1 MIHKPGYV
9 LEKVKSHTDVIAIDE
24 SLFSHVAV
32 KGNVLYGDPEKAGFS
47 LKSVLSIG
55 SSEQGGEIIWL
66 VQSNNATVGV
76 VWINTDGTGDL
87 QAPSL
92 HFAVA
97 GDENTAYAVAK
108 DAIRYAYCNLPYA
121 TLYSRHD
128 ATNGL
133 VGKLD
138 KRLGFEKDSDTYQDE
153 QGQVWQ
159 NIALVL

>member
-1 MIHKPGYV
+1 MIRTPYA
-9 LEKVKSHTDVIAIDE
+9 LEKVNSQAELLALDDG
-24 SLFSHVAV
+24 LFA
-32 KGNVLYGDPEKAGFS
+32 KTTPKDGVLYGDPEKVEFS
-47 LKSVLSIG
+47 LKGTLSMG
-55 SSEQGGEIIWL
+55 NGEIIWS
-66 VQSNNATVGV
+66 VQSDNATVGV
-76 VWINTDGTGDL
+76 VWITTEGTGDL

-97 GDENTAYAVAK
+97 GDENAAYAVAK

-128 ATNGL
+128 VKNGL
-133 VGKLD
+133 TSKMD
-138 KRLGFEKDSDTYQDE
+138 KKLGFEKDGDTYQDE